1 MTESGDPVMT
11 ESEQAQ
17 APTPRIMQQA
27 DDIRPV
33 VLGYD
38 EIMGCFVLDT
48 ANERF
53 LLDDEDS
60 GERLEALLNALQTS
74 LSEANAEV
82 TRLRGAL
89 EEIVHR
95 ARPSALSSPPDED
108 MERIARAALARE
120 EPVAREVCPYCMTST
135 GGEVRNPDCPV
146 HGFQPLVREENP

>member
-17 APTPRIMQQA
+17 APTWRVFDNTTIVRGRA
-27 DDIRPV
+27 
-33 VLGYD
+33 
-38 EIMGCFVLDT
+38 T
-48 ANERF
+48 ERSF
-53 LLDDEDS
+53 EVF
-60 GERLEALLNALQTS
+60 GHARHGAEAERMAAKLNRLQTS